1 MEQAMR
7 NFCNQN
13 FTTPEKINI
22 YFGHRKRICRTCH
35 PPKIRK
41 NLNVADFNPE
51 HRHYICF
58 CGINDSDSEEEDE
71 DDGIVGQNNAQNNQN
86 NQQADNN
93 ANNLNQAQ
101 NNQQADNLNQD
112 QNNQEAPHNIINID
126 QSHNIRIIPQPISQ
140 LNILEN
146 RHNQES
152 QENQIIERV
161 AQEQN
166 NNLLVNQLHEIP
178 AIEMVPQEQNNNIN
192 IENDSEIVASQ
203 IINNRAQNLNVD
215 PNSYVTRREFEAFKG
230 EFTSKFSA
238 FQGELTIFKSD
249 VGNNFNSMNSKL
261 NDIYNILHSQKKST
275 NSNNKSN
282 NNSNN

>member
-35 PPKIRK
+35 LPKIRK

-166 NNLLVNQLHEIP
+166 N
-178 AIEMVPQEQNNNIN
+178 
-192 IENDSEIVASQ
+192 
-203 IINNRAQNLNVD
+203 
-215 PNSYVTRREFEAFKG
+215 
-230 EFTSKFSA
+230 
-238 FQGELTIFKSD
+238 
-249 VGNNFNSMNSKL
+249 
-261 NDIYNILHSQKKST
+261 KST
-275 NSNNKSN
+275 S
-282 NNSNN
+282 